1 MSETNEDA
9 ASIADQDTQAIHTTP
24 QPDSQVPETAVP
36 ETVVSEN
43 PGTENPG
50 TDSPK
55 SSGRR
60 TFALGVGAV
69 FLVCAAAYTVD
80 WVTSSDRV
88 PRGVSVAGVQ
98 VGGKSF
104 ADAEADVRS
113 AIGPRVDQPVTVV
126 APGATGDIV
135 PSVAGLQ
142 IDWSATLDRAGA
154 QPVSPFT
161 RIASLFTHREI
172 GVVSTVDD
180 AALTAA
186 VEGLRPITDREPVEG
201 AIDFDGASPRVTD
214 PRAGQML
221 DTAGAKDALTR
232 DWASGTPV
240 DLPVSTTAVTVTNE
254 GIQSALADVA
264 EPAVSASITITGENN
279 STATLAPEQVGTV
292 LSFAP
297 DGDGGLAPS
306 YNTDAATA
314 ILSPQLAATERRP
327 VDARFS
333 LETGRP
339 TVVPSVDGYT
349 VQWPATLEALPD
361 LLTTDNRSAPA
372 QYGAT
377 PAALTTDAAEGL
389 GVNEV
394 IGEFT
399 TSGFEYASGV
409 NIRLAAQLING
420 ALVAPGVTFSFNDY
434 TGPRG
439 TDRGFVESGIIDD
452 GRPQR
457 AVGGGIS
464 QLATTLYNAGYFAG
478 MDDVEHTEHSYYISR
493 YPEAREAT
501 IFEGAIDLKFRN
513 PATTGVLI
521 DAVATSSDVT
531 VRLWGTKAVDVESIT
546 GDRTRPTTPET
557 IRLPRGE
564 QCVASSGANGFTAS
578 DTRIIRDAATGA
590 ELSRNTRTVKYD
602 PVPVVQCQ

>member
-1 MSETNEDA
+1 VSETNEDA
-9 ASIADQDTQAIHTTP
+9 ASIAEQDTQAIPTP
-24 QPDSQVPETAVP
+24 PPET
-36 ETVVSEN
+36 S
-43 PGTENPG
+43 
-50 TDSPK
+50 K
-55 SSGRR
+55 LSGRR
-60 TFALGVGAV
+60 KIALGVGAV
-69 FLVCAAAYTVD
+69 FVVCAAAYTVD
-80 WVTSSDRV
+80 WVTSFDRV
-88 PRGVSVAGVQ
+88 PRGVTVAGVQ

-104 ADAEADVRS
+104 TDAESELRAAV
-113 AIGPRVDQPVTVV
+113 GPRVDQLVTVV
-126 APGATGDIV
+126 AAGATGEIV
-135 PSVAGLQ
+135 PAAAGLQ
-142 IDWSATLDRAGA
+142 IDWTATLDRAGA

-186 VEGLRPITDREPVEG
+186 VEGLRPVTDREPVEG
-201 AIDFDGASPRVTD
+201 AIVFDGASPRAVD
-214 PRAGQML
+214 PQAGRVL
-221 DTAGAKDALTR
+221 DAPGAKGALTR
-232 DWASGTPV
+232 DWASGSPV
-240 DLPVSTTAVTVTNE
+240 DLPVSTTAVTVTND
-254 GIQSALADVA
+254 GIESALRDVA
-264 EPAVSASITITGENN
+264 EPAVSAPITITGENG
-279 STATLAPEQVGTV
+279 STATLAPDQVGAL

-297 DGDGGLAPS
+297 DGEGGLTPS

-314 ILSPQLAATERRP
+314 ILAPQLAPTERRP

-377 PAALTTDAAEGL
+377 PPALTTDAAEGL

-399 TSGFEYASGV
+399 TGGFEYASGV
-409 NIRLAAQLING
+409 NIRLAAELING
-420 ALVAPGVTFSFNDY
+420 ALVLPGATFSFNDY

-531 VRLWGTKAVDVESIT
+531 VRLWGTKTVDVESIT
-546 GDRTRPTTPET
+546 GPRTKPTTPET
-557 IRLPRGE
+557 IRLPRGD
-564 QCVASSGANGFTAS
+564 QCVASSGSNGFTAS
-578 DTRIIRDAATGA
+578 DTRIVRDAASGA

-602 PVPVVQCQ
+602 PVPIVRCE

>member
-1 MSETNEDA
+1 MERGNENDEKPTPNTE
-9 ASIADQDTQAIHTTP
+9 QDTQVLAGVTP
-24 QPDSQVPETAVP
+24 SNGGSRSGDVPWR
-36 ETVVSEN
+36 
-43 PGTENPG
+43 
-50 TDSPK
+50 K
-55 SSGRR
+55 I
-60 TFALGVGAV
+60 ALGAGAV
-69 FLVCAAAYTVD
+69 VLLGAAAYAVD
-80 WVTSSDRV
+80 WVSSSERV

-104 ADAEADVRS
+104 DDAESQLRS
-113 AIGPRVDQPVTVV
+113 TLGPRADQPVAVR
-126 APGATGDIV
+126 AGDATAEVV

-142 IDWSATLDRAGA
+142 VDWTATLDRAGA
-154 QPVSPFT
+154 QPLSPFT

-172 GVVSTVDD
+172 GVASTVDD
-180 AALTAA
+180 AALAAA
-186 VEGLRPITDREPVEG
+186 VDGLRPVTDREPVEG
-201 AIDFDGASPRVTD
+201 SIVFDGAVPRVVD
-214 PRAGQML
+214 PEDGQIL
-221 DTAGAKDALTR
+221 DAAGAADALSA
-232 DWASGTPV
+232 DWASGSPV
-240 DLPVSTTAVTVTNE
+240 DLPVSSTPVSVTRD
-254 GIQSALADVA
+254 GIESALTDVA
-264 EPAVSASITITGENN
+264 QPAVSGPITITGENN
-279 STATLAPEQVGTV
+279 AIATLAPEQVGAV

-297 DGDGGLAPS
+297 NGDGGLMPS
-306 YNTDAATA
+306 YDIDAATS
-314 ILSPQLAATERRP
+314 ILAPQLVGSERRP
-327 VDARFS
+327 VDARFT
-333 LETGRP
+333 LATGRP
-339 TVVPSVDGYT
+339 TVVAGVDGYT

-361 LLTTDNRSAPA
+361 LLTTENRSAPA
-372 QYGAT
+372 QYGTT
-377 PAALTTDAAEGL
+377 PPALTTAAAEGL

-394 IGEFT
+394 IGEYT
-399 TSGFEYASGV
+399 TGGFEYASGV
-409 NIRLAAQLING
+409 NIGLAAQLING
-420 ALVAPGVTFSFNDY
+420 ALVLPGTTFSFNDY

-513 PATTGVLI
+513 PGTTGVLI
-521 DAVATSSDVT
+521 DAVATSSNVT
-531 VRLWGTKAVDVESIT
+531 VRLWGTKTVDVESIT
-546 GDRTRPTTPET
+546 GDRTLPTTPET

-578 DTRIIRDAATGA
+578 DTRVVSDAASGA